1 VTALALDV
9 GDRRIGVAISDPTR
23 LLARPL
29 TVLARRSNQVDAATI
44 RQLADEHDAT
54 TIVVGI
60 PYGAD
65 DDIGPQAQKTLAFAR
80 YLRRHLPF
88 EVATW
93 DERLSTQ
100 DAERELIAQGARRAR
115 RRELLDAAAA
125 AVILGDWLSSQP
137 RPSGSSP

>member
-29 TVLARRSNQVDAATI
+29 TVLARRSNVLDVSTI
-44 RQLADEHDAT
+44 RQLAEQHDAM

-60 PYGAD
+60 PYAAD
-65 DDIGPQAQKTLAFAR
+65 DEVGPQARKTLVFAR
-80 YLRRHLPF
+80 YLRKHLPI
-88 EVATW
+88 EVVTW

-100 DAERELIAQGARRAR
+100 DAQRELIAQGARRAR
-115 RRELLDAAAA
+115 RRERLDAAAA
-125 AVILGDWLSSQP
+125 AVILGDWLASQP
-137 RPSGSSP
+137 RPSGSSL